1 MDIHNLSTKM
11 SKLKPRLNSIKTST
25 VSITNQLRWG
35 SIALVGLSLTFTG
48 GMLISSS
55 FRTHLKQSNLLQQ
68 ERSHTAAQQIGF
80 YIKDLQSKL
89 NYLSKVSSLT
99 ELPPATQ
106 KALLEGLALHNEAYE
121 MLAILNPQGNVVISL
136 SPNGETPPA
145 SFANSSIFTSAFYEG
160 KTYLDTV
167 TINSGGH
174 PVTTISVPIRN
185 GQGEIDGVLVAKV
198 NLKFLDFVVSQA
210 DVGKTGYAY
219 VIDSRQFVIAK
230 KRTSQEAIQLEDIS
244 HRHFL
249 NNLSGIENGSLWSQA
264 LQKNQ
269 EVSSYR
275 GLRGVEVLGAIAPVP
290 SIDWGLIVELPIDEA
305 HASLQDLRLTML
317 IGLGIGIGVAA
328 TLAFLLSRKLVS
340 PLQSLTAAAARISNG
355 DLDVRLE
362 LNSQNELGV
371 LAQAFNQMAEEL
383 RTSFTTLEKTNQEL
397 ERRVEKRT
405 HELLVAKEE
414 AEAAKQMA
422 EDASQAKSEFLASMS
437 HELRTPLNG
446 ILGYAQIL
454 LRDKD
459 LNKQQKDSI
468 GIVQQCG
475 NHLLN
480 LINDIL
486 DLSKIEAQK
495 LDLYPQD
502 FNFPY
507 FLTAVAEMCKI
518 KACQK
523 GLIFNY
529 EPSPQLPKLVCA
541 DEKRLRQVLINLL
554 GNAIKFTDYGSV
566 SLKVRQVNRPKS
578 EGTETIGK
586 KPLKTTTIRF
596 EVEDSGVGMS
606 GEQLEKIFQP
616 FEQVGDNSR
625 KAEGS
630 GLGLAISHK
639 IVNIMGSKLEVKS
652 QLGIGSI
659 FFFEVDIP
667 VLNTASLA
675 KVKPIE
681 AENIIGYEAQKEIK
695 ILVIDDKWQNRSVF
709 VSLLTPIGFA
719 VSEAADGIEGLEKA
733 EELLPDLIIVDLI
746 MPKMHGFDLI
756 KQLRAKPQFKDTVI
770 ITSSASVFATD
781 KHQSLAAGSND
792 FIAKPIL
799 ASEVFEKLKIYLRL
813 EWIYEHKKIE
823 EAADDSNVFTEE
835 FIAPPK
841 AELETLFKA
850 SRIGDIELIQIEAN
864 RIKQLDD
871 KYKTFGDRLLQL
883 AAEFEDKQ
891 ILSLLKQQFEV
902 REN

>member
-1 MDIHNLSTKM
+1 MP
-11 SKLKPRLNSIKTST
+11 KLKPRINSIKTWT
-25 VSITNQLRWG
+25 VSIASQLRWG

-55 FRTHLKQSNLLQQ
+55 FRTQLKQSNLLQQ
-68 ERSHTAAQQIGF
+68 ERSHRAAQQIGF
-80 YIKDLQSKL
+80 YIEDLQSKL
-89 NYLSKVSSLT
+89 NYLSKVRGLS

-106 KALLEGLALHNEAYE
+106 KTLLEGLALHNEAYE
-121 MLAILNPQGNVVISL
+121 MLAILNREGNVAISL
-136 SPNGETPPA
+136 SPEGETPSA
-145 SFANSSIFTSAFYEG
+145 SFANSSVFTRPFYEA

-167 TINSGGH
+167 TMDPALGY

-185 GQGEIDGVLVAKV
+185 NQDDIDGALLAKV
-198 NLKFLDFVVSQA
+198 NLKFLDFVVSQT

-230 KRTSQEAIQLEDIS
+230 KRTSGEAIQLEDIS

-249 NNLSGIENGSLWSQA
+249 KNLKVSAPKNGSVWSQY
-264 LQKNQ
+264 LHNHE

-275 GLRGVEVLGAIAPVP
+275 GLKGVEVLGAIASVP
-290 SIDWGLIVELPIDEA
+290 SIDWGVIVELPLDEA
-305 HASLQDLRLTML
+305 NAPLQELRLTML
-317 IGLGIGIGVAA
+317 IGLGIGIVVAA
-328 TLAFLLSRKLVS
+328 TLALVLSRKLVS

-383 RTSFTTLEKTNQEL
+383 QTSFDTLEKTNQEL
-397 ERRVEKRT
+397 EIRVEKRT

-459 LNKQQKDSI
+459 LSKQQKDSI

-518 KACQK
+518 KASQK
-523 GLIFNY
+523 GLAFNY
-529 EPSPQLPKLVCA
+529 QPSPQLPKLVCA

-566 SLKVRQVNRPKS
+566 SLKVRQVNKPKS
-578 EGTETIGK
+578 EGTEKIGK
-586 KPLKTTTIRF
+586 QPLQTTLMRF
-596 EVEDSGVGMS
+596 EVEDTGAGMTS
-606 GEQLEKIFQP
+606 EQLEKIFQP

-630 GLGLAISHK
+630 GLGLAISQK
-639 IVNIMGSKLEVKS
+639 IVNMMGSKLEVQS

-659 FFFEVDIP
+659 FFFEVEIL

-675 KVKPIE
+675 IVKPIE
-681 AENIIGYEAQKEIK
+681 PENIIGYEGQREIK

-709 VSLLTPIGFA
+709 VSLLTPIGFT

-746 MPKMHGFDLI
+746 MPGIHGFDLI
-756 KQLRAKPQFKDTVI
+756 KQLRAKSKFKDTVI

-781 KHQSLAAGSND
+781 KHKSLAAGSND

-799 ASEVFEKLKIYLRL
+799 ASEVFEKFKIHLRL
-813 EWIYEHKKIE
+813 EWIYEQKKIE
-823 EAADDSNVFTEE
+823 EAADNSNVLSEE
-835 FIAPPK
+835 LMVPPK
-841 AELETLFKA
+841 AELETLLKA
-850 SRIGDIELIQIEAN
+850 SRIGDIELIQTEAN

-871 KYKTFGDRLLQL
+871 KYKKFGDRLLQL

-891 ILSLLKQQFEV
+891 ILNLLKQQFEV
-902 REN
+902 RENG